1 MHLFDCLAKILEEE
15 NEQNKL
21 DTSNKGIGSS
31 DYNDDNEAVDDEIR
45 SEMMIVDYD
54 SVSFISV
61 NEFFFCFNN

>member
-31 DYNDDNEAVDDEIR
+31 DYDDNEAVDDEIR
-45 SEMMIVDYD
+45 SEMMIIDYD

-61 NEFFFCFNN
+61 NEFFLL